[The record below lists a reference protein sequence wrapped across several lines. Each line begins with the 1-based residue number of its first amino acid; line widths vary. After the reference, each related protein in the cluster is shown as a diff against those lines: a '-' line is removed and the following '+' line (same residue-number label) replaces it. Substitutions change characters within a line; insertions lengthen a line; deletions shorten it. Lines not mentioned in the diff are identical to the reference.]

1 MNPTSEPEC
10 QPERIQGL
18 HQLTIAV
25 WSVSFA
31 VAVVASGLVLW
42 TMAFRM
48 PRTITTIWFLP
59 SGLRRLHGLTANH
72 HIQRG
77 HWPEAPHS
85 CSLQALHGLLGH
97 PPLHQHLAP
106 GPHLP
111 GPLHLRRLP
120 DLIFRD
126 VENQKGCE
134 YCSFKF
140 ATRARNDSKAVEGR
154 VVVTLIHI
162 LLSFLAPLVIIRTCA
177 HLIRTRLRQEGCAHA
192 RRLKR
197 LLLVL

>member
-1 MNPTSEPEC
+1 M
-10 QPERIQGL
+10 QRAAWL
-18 HQLTIAV
+18 AV
-25 WSVSFA
+25 CVW
-31 VAVVASGLVLW
+31 L
-42 TMAFRM
+42 
-48 PRTITTIWFLP
+48 
-59 SGLRRLHGLTANH
+59 
-72 HIQRG
+72 
-77 HWPEAPHS
+77 
-85 CSLQALHGLLGH
+85 
-97 PPLHQHLAP
+97 LAP
-106 GPHLP
+106 VTCS
-111 GPLHLRRLP
+111 P

-162 LLSFLAPLVIIRTCA
+162 LLGFLAPLVIIRTCA